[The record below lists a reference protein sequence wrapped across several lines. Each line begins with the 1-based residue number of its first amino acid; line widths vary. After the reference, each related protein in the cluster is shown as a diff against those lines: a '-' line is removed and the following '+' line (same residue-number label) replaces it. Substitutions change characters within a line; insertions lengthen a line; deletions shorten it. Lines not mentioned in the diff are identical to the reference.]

1 MKFPILTE
9 EFRLK
14 RLQHP
19 EGKLHMVLDT
29 DTFNEVDDQFALA
42 YAALS
47 GEKIKLDAVYAAPFL
62 NERAVTEE
70 EGMEKS
76 YAEILHILS
85 MMDLAEYPAVYKGSR
100 HFMTDSYTPV
110 ISNAAEDLVKRA
122 IERTDEDPLYVVAI
136 GAPTN
141 VASAILMEPEIIRR
155 IVVLWLGGHAL
166 ECIDARDFNLKQD
179 IFASRVLLNS
189 GVPLILFPCERVT
202 THLLTTV
209 PELKY
214 YLQGKSRL
222 ASYLVEIVENYEG
235 NSYGW
240 SKVIWDVVTVAWL
253 LSSDWVPTKLIPSP
267 ILTDQYT
274 WKLDPKRHTIRYAYY
289 LHRDPIFADLFSKIS
304 GQNPCTQ
311 VNKDGK

>member
-1 MKFPILTE
+1 MKFPTLSE

-19 EGKLHMVLDT
+19 EEKLHMVLDT
-29 DTFNEVDDQFALA
+29 DTYNEVDDQFALA

-47 GEKIKLDAVYAAPFL
+47 GEKLILDAVYAAPFI
-62 NERAVTEE
+62 NERAETEE

-76 YAEILHILS
+76 YAEILRILS
-85 MMDLAEYPAVYKGSR
+85 MLELAEYPAVYKGSR
-100 HFMTDSYTPV
+100 HFMPDSNTPV
-110 ISNAAEDLVKRA
+110 VSNAAEDLVKRA

-155 IVVLWLGGHAL
+155 IVVLWLGGQAL
-166 ECIDARDFNLKQD
+166 ECEDARDFNLKQD
-179 IFASRVLLNS
+179 IYASHVLLDS
-189 GVPLILFPCERVT
+189 GVPLVLFPCERVT

-214 YLQGKSRL
+214 YLQGKNRL
-222 ASYLVEIVENYEG
+222 ASYLVEIVENYKG

-274 WKLDPKRHTIRYAYY
+274 WKLDPKRDIIRYAYY
-289 LHRDPIFADLFSKIS
+289 LHKDPIFADLFSKIS
-304 GQNPCTQ
+304 KQNY
-311 VNKDGK
+311 